1 MNRYS
6 SIIKKTITFFK
17 YEDKTVLGRWSIKDN
32 KDIKQSLANMD
43 SCGDSLCGTPSKYTD
58 AINSVLNKKP

>member
-1 MNRYS
+1 MKRYTS
-6 SIIKKTITFFK
+6 LIRKTLSLFK
-17 YEDKTVLGRWSIKDN
+17 HEDKTVLGRWSIKDN

-58 AINSVLNKKP
+58 AINNVLNKKK